1 MTDPAHDVTRGPT
14 DEAVTLAGIAALATG
29 SATIVSKVQDHLA
42 KQPFVAQV
50 LDSYFRDG
58 KHVILLKL
66 HNHGAD
72 ALYVESCVVDDAQ
85 GVQFRQRGDFDMGD
99 TSSARSAPPSPFPFR
114 IAPDGSTLLEL
125 RIPDKEVAERFATAI
140 FTLARLG
147 EKDDEEKK
155 VVMRLRV
162 SDR

>member
-1 MTDPAHDVTRGPT
+1 MTGPAHDVTRGPT

-50 LDSYFRDG
+50 LDSYFREAT
-58 KHVILLKL
+58 HVILLKL
-66 HNHGAD
+66 HNHGSD
-72 ALYVESCVVDDAQ
+72 ALYVESCAVDDAK
-85 GVQFRQRGDFDMGD
+85 GVLFRRRGDSDVGD
-99 TSSARSAPPSPFPFR
+99 TWSSGSAPPSPFPFR
-114 IAPDGSTLLEL
+114 VGPEGSTLLEL
-125 RIPDKEVAERFATAI
+125 RIPDKEVAERFASAI
-140 FTLARLG
+140 FTIARLG
-147 EKDDEEKK
+147 EKDDEERK